1 MGIFTMYLDKNLDF
15 AALQVE
21 RKIQL
26 NRISKARGDRAII
39 AFCAALTKQ
48 APIAI
53 DFDDR
58 IHFIDQINNL
68 SGEKIDIILETPGGF
83 AEVVEDLVRCI
94 RDRFSEVGI
103 IVPGYAKSAGTIMT
117 MAGDEILMDSTSAL
131 GPIDAQISQ
140 GGKRFS
146 AHAFSRRA

>member
-1 MGIFTMYLDKNLDF
+1 MGFFTEYLNKNLDF
-15 AALQVE
+15 EGLQAE

-26 NRISKARGDRAII
+26 GRISKARGGRAVM
-39 AFCAALTKQ
+39 AFCAAMTKQ

-68 SGEKIDIILETPGGF
+68 SGERIDIILETPGGF
-83 AEVVEDLVRCI
+83 AEVVEDLVKYI

-103 IVPGYAKSAGTIMT
+103 IVPGYAKSAGTIMA
-117 MAGDEILMDSTSAL
+117 MG
-131 GPIDAQISQ
+131 
-140 GGKRFS
+140 R
-146 AHAFSRRA
+146 